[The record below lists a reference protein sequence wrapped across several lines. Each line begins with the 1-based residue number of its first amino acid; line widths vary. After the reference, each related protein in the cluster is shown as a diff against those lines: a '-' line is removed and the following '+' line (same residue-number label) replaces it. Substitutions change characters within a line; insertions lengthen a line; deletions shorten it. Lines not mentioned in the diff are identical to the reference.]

1 MIKPLMHAAD
11 VWFQLRYTGCRER
24 LGCCKDLRITESFS
38 PELDPSKKKKKIRQ
52 DSRQLRVESSW
63 HRRESLIEWNRIVR
77 TRQGH

>member
-38 PELDPSKKKKKIRQ
+38 PELDPSKKKNVKTAA
-52 DSRQLRVESSW
+52 S
-63 HRRESLIEWNRIVR
+63 
-77 TRQGH
+77 